1 MVERDDEIKVLREI
15 NLELQSGTHKV
26 IEKLSQEKVSQEEAL
41 EKFKWKVERDHEI
54 KVLGEVNV
62 ELESDTKKLKKKLSH
77 EEDSEEETFEEF
89 NSTLDK
95 VLEKLIQEK
104 DSPDEFYGFM
114 YDTDDDI
121 SISGKSCEHFG
132 WDWDSPCTEVDW
144 EDDPLHETGDFFVR
158 LDQSIQVVVVQNNVQ
173 QEVAGVVVSYPYVHE
188 DVAEEVIEM
197 ANDQAEAL
205 SDQQLL
211 MNVWM
216 MNMLKKED
224 QARGLES
231 PKKRWSR
238 MKSQR
243 KVDKDPL
250 VSLIFGS

>member
-15 NLELQSGTHKV
+15 NLELQSDTHKV

-41 EKFKWKVERDHEI
+41 KIIKWKVAREHGYSYREI
-54 KVLGEVNV
+54 CGDEVNEGV
-62 ELESDTKKLKKKLSH
+62 RVLES
-77 EEDSEEETFEEF
+77 
-89 NSTLDK
+89 
-95 VLEKLIQEK
+95 
-104 DSPDEFYGFM
+104 
-114 YDTDDDI
+114 
-121 SISGKSCEHFG
+121 SCEHLGGIGFTMYWKLIG
-132 WDWDSPCTEVDW
+132 KRTHNKK
-144 EDDPLHETGDFFVR
+144 LR
-158 LDQSIQVVVVQNNVQ
+158 LLLL
-173 QEVAGVVVSYPYVHE
+173 